1 LKKRTSINSIP
12 KSHKEKEMAD
22 FRKWFLAF
30 AVVALV
36 MSLSTPAS
44 AQVGTPVMQCTA
56 NAGVPPI
63 VRAEGLSELVGDVTL
78 NCTGGVPTPAGAT
91 VQSANVQI
99 FLNTNITSRLVASP
113 FSEALLLVDEPHSQ
127 ANPTAPLTPCTGVC
141 TITSTGNPAATYNGT
156 AGHPNVFQ
164 GQQQGANS
172 IVWLGIP
179 LDPPGTAFTRVF
191 RITNVR
197 GNANQLGTSSTLVP
211 TQIVEYISVTGST
224 ALSINNPT
232 QTVGFI
238 QQGLTT
244 SISGAVFNFLQCNS
258 ANGDIAKDNTKAL
271 GSGGQNG
278 QQLTLQFTEGFAT
291 AFKVKNY
298 AEQATFGTTF
308 SATTG
313 FGTPPGTAPS
323 ALPADVN
330 QNVPGAIF
338 NDSETGFYNGSG
350 TDPSPNP
357 PNLSGSA
364 TSVPPT
370 PVFSGSGLQLAGLAS
385 QGTRLIAQFNNIPSS
400 VQLFV
405 PSVINLVPANAP
417 TTGVTGF
424 AVLVS
429 TDVNGA
435 GSYSPVSATNAAHLA
450 PISVVNGTGAVVY
463 EVLYSNSTVVEQA
476 TVPVAVAYV
485 ANPGNNL
492 PATGVTATATM
503 SFAPLSTVTTADASS
518 PIPRFAPSG
527 PARNAF
533 IVNTCSCN
541 ILFPFVS
548 NQAGFDTG
556 IAIANTTQDPYGT
569 TPQQG
574 TVTLNYY
581 GGTTGGGAAPAA
593 QTTNA
598 PLPAGSELVF
608 TLSNGGNLG
617 IAATP
622 GFQGYIIAQAQFQY
636 CHAFAFISD
645 LGSQKLAEGYLGIV
659 LDSDGLPRT
668 KQIGENKAH

>member
-1 LKKRTSINSIP
+1 
-12 KSHKEKEMAD
+12 MAD

-30 AVVALV
+30 AAVALV

-44 AQVGTPVMQCTA
+44 AQVGTPALQCTA

-78 NCTGGVPTPAGAT
+78 NCNGGVPTPAGGT
-91 VQSANVQI
+91 VQSANIQI

-127 ANPTAPLTPCTGVC
+127 ANPTTPMTPCSGVC
-141 TITSTGNPAATYNGT
+141 SIISTGAPSATYNGS

-172 IVWLGIP
+172 IVWLGVP

-191 RITNVR
+191 RITNIR
-197 GNANQLGTSSTLVP
+197 ANANQLGTSSTLVP

-224 ALSINNPT
+224 SLSINNPQ
-232 QTVGFI
+232 QTVAFI
-238 QQGLTT
+238 QQGLST
-244 SISGAVFNFLQCNS
+244 SISGAVFNFLQCNN
-258 ANGDIAKDNTKAL
+258 ANGDIAKNNTKAL
-271 GSGGQNG
+271 NSGGQNG

-291 AFKVKNY
+291 SFKVKNY
-298 AEQATFGTTF
+298 AEQAQFGTT
-308 SATTG
+308 AVNG
-313 FGTPPGTAPS
+313 IITPPSSAPS

-338 NDSETGFYNGSG
+338 NDTETGFYNGSG

-357 PNLSGSA
+357 PNLAGSA
-364 TSVPPT
+364 VSVPPT

-405 PSVINLVPANAP
+405 PSVVNLVNANAV
-417 TTGVTGF
+417 GGGATGF

-429 TDVNGA
+429 TDGNGA
-435 GSYSPVSATNAAHLA
+435 GAYTPVSATNAAGLA
-450 PISVVNGTGAVVY
+450 PISVVNGSGSVVY
-463 EVLYSNSTVVEQA
+463 EVLYSNPTVVEQA

-492 PATGVTATATM
+492 PATGMTATATM
-503 SFAPLSTVTTADASS
+503 SFAPLSTVTTADSAA

-533 IVNTCSCN
+533 LVNTCSCN
-541 ILFPFVS
+541 ILFPFVT

-598 PLPAGSELVF
+598 PVPAGSELVF

-617 IAATP
+617 ITATP